1 MTFIRFRRSEACS
14 RPCAGSITGNKAI
27 YLDGPGG
34 SQVVATAIAAM
45 TNYMR
50 RGVANTHGKFPSSE
64 ETEHLIEAAKVALA
78 DLLACAPNEIAF
90 GANATS
96 NMFAVSRALS
106 RSWNP
111 GRRNRRFG
119 DGSPFTH

>member
-1 MTFIRFRRSEACS
+1 MNDIYPIQEIRSLFPALCRLHN
-14 RPCAGSITGNKAI
+14 GNKAV

-34 SQVVATAIAAM
+34 SQVVATAITAM

-64 ETEHLIEAAKVALA
+64 ETEALIESAKAALG

-96 NMFAVSRALS
+96 NPVAPCAVTGEVFGELQHIISFESR
-106 RSWNP
+106 
-111 GRRNRRFG
+111 
-119 DGSPFTH
+119 